1 MVYRFKGYRFK
12 SDITHLE
19 FELLNINFFLFLLQT
34 IFLGAAEFTKYSQK
48 ALVYVDKAIKENLLQ
63 LLNFMAICYAL

>member
-1 MVYRFKGYRFK
+1 MFYRFKGYRFK

-19 FELLNINFFLFLLQT
+19 FEWLKVKSFLFLLQT
-34 IFLGAAEFTKYSQK
+34 IILGASEFTKYSQK

-63 LLNFMAICYAL
+63 LLNFMAIC